1 MMITLTMIL
10 FLLAFVK
17 ISGILDPEQK
27 SIMKCICTERFSF
40 RQSEHWPV
48 GYHGG
53 LDTVGRARPLAGIV
67 PRIFLRWRDFEL
79 PGTGC
84 ETQGK
89 MLLLYLPP
97 ISIWWLCLG
106 FTAKWCGNVVAIFWH
121 RTSFSWLFFGNCVW
135 PTIQDEKS
143 ALEWNVSGVCYIW
156 CILSDMWDTSHPPPS
171 IDKHQP
177 IYELLSPNKCQY
189 QPALVWEVMSCWYLR
204 ATCYRAGSIPVSS

>member
-1 MMITLTMIL
+1 
-10 FLLAFVK
+10 
-17 ISGILDPEQK
+17 
-27 SIMKCICTERFSF
+27 MKCICTERFSF
-40 RQSEHWPV
+40 RQSDHWPV

-67 PRIFLRWRDFEL
+67 PRIFLRRSDFEL
-79 PGTGC
+79 PGTGS

-97 ISIWWLCLG
+97 ISNFWLCWGLQQNDVE
-106 FTAKWCGNVVAIFWH
+106 T
-121 RTSFSWLFFGNCVW
+121 LLQFFGIEQVFHDYSLEIVYGPQFRMRNQHWNEMSLECV
-135 PTIQDEKS
+135 TSDVSYLTCEIQ
-143 ALEWNVSGVCYIW
+143 A
-156 CILSDMWDTSHPPPS
+156 TPPP

-204 ATCYRAGSIPVSS
+204 ASCYRAGMIPVSS